1 MYSQRGGIHL
11 VTLED
16 VEAADISLPVT
27 NVNGPVGI
35 DIDPITKVLY
45 WTDILKDEI
54 SSLNLDV
61 STSQGLVRKK
71 TRRFTIMTM
80 LRRSLMPLKSQGP
93 SVGILIQ

>member
-45 WTDILKDEI
+45 WTDIFKDEI

-61 STSQGLVRKK
+61 STSQGLMRTEDKK
-71 TRRFTIMTM
+71 ITIMTM
-80 LRRSLMPLKSQGP
+80 CPQRYGF
-93 SVGILIQ
+93 